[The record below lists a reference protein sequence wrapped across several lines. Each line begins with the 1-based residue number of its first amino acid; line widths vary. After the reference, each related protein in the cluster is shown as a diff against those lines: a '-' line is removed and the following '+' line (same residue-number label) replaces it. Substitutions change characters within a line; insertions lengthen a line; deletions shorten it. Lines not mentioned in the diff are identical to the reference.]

1 MTVDGTK
8 SRAAHYQV
16 DSVSGDATLGGSS
29 YTDIV
34 TVEAPGEAGRVCAPP
49 LTFALSVS

>member
-8 SRAAHYQV
+8 SRAAQYQV
-16 DSVSGDATLGGSS
+16 DSVSGNATLGGSS
-29 YTDIV
+29 YTDTV
-34 TVEAPGEAGRVCAPP
+34 TMETPGEAGRVCASP